1 MQKNFVKKL
10 DFCSYIFVGVFK
22 VNDKNIRDLRIWIRT
37 TPKCHGGNTS
47 VADPNPDPSDPYVF
61 WHKKNLGSYRFV
73 NSF

>member
-37 TPKCHGGNTS
+37 TPKCHGSGTP
-47 VADPNPDPSDPYVF
+47 VLRIRIRQIRMFLA
-61 WHKKNLGSYRFV
+61 
-73 NSF
+73 